1 VTFFPAAIAATEPG
15 SLSMVFREENAG
27 VAAAAGY
34 QWAFFTERWESG
46 GVADWLAPIDAGG
59 LFSGVAAVQACTV
72 AVTYSVAYVALGSG
86 GPLGIA
92 YYVDG
97 VMWGAGG
104 GCTTLING
112 GVLTY
117 HAAIDLAE
125 GAQLTAK
132 LINEFDANAYFFDA
146 FLSVEVL
153 GGATLTPES
162 TGT

>member
-1 VTFFPAAIAATEPG
+1 VTFSATPVAATEPG

-27 VAAAAGY
+27 AAAADGY

-72 AVTYSVAYVALGSG
+72 AVTCSFAYVALGSG
-86 GPLGIA
+86 GPLTIG

-97 VMWGAGG
+97 VIWGSGIGA
-104 GCTTLING
+104 TTLNNG
-112 GVLTY
+112 GILTY
-117 HAAIDLAE
+117 HAAVDLAE
-125 GAQLTAK
+125 GAQLTVK
-132 LINEFDANAYFFDA
+132 LSNDFDATAGFYDA

-153 GGATLTPES
+153 GAATLTPES